1 MEREAA
7 VGRFSHVLVL
17 GVGLVLGWGG
27 VLSIGGAQPALAQDE
42 DRHEGYYYPEPQTTE
57 TYAARVVTLSESN
70 RERRIGFV
78 TGMTQQL
85 LGADYAPTY
94 AVFAKGDEAEK
105 LIIVGLIEGQLDT
118 IYRMR
123 ALLANL
129 TAVSRLTPFF
139 RENTLP
145 EYATFFDLLK
155 LLGFEQL
162 TITDGVSVTHQ
173 VLIE

>member
-1 MEREAA
+1 MRRIW
-7 VGRFSHVLVL
+7 VG
-17 GVGLVLGWGG
+17 
-27 VLSIGGAQPALAQDE
+27 IALALLVAGAAAPAWSQE
-42 DRHEGYYYPEPQTTE
+42 TDRHEGYYYPTPDSSEIYT
-57 TYAARVVTLSESN
+57 ARVVTLPESN

-85 LGADYAPTY
+85 LGGKYAPTY

-105 LIIVGLIEGQLDT
+105 LIIVGLTDGELST
-118 IYRMR
+118 LFRMR

-129 TAVSRLTPFF
+129 TAVSRVTPFF

-162 TITDGVSVTHQ
+162 TITDGVSLTHQ

>member
-1 MEREAA
+1 MRRIWVAIAMGLALAGVAA
-7 VGRFSHVLVL
+7 
-17 GVGLVLGWGG
+17 
-27 VLSIGGAQPALAQDE
+27 PASAQDE
-42 DRHEGYYYPEPQTTE
+42 DRHEGYYYPAPQTTE
-57 TYAARVVTLSESN
+57 IYTARVVALPGN
-70 RERRIGFV
+70 DRERRIGFV

-85 LGADYAPTY
+85 LGGRYPPSYAI
-94 AVFAKGDEAEK
+94 FAKGDEAEK
-105 LIIVGLIEGQLDT
+105 LIIVGLTDGELNT

-129 TAVSRLTPFF
+129 TAVSRVTQFF

-162 TITDGVSVTHQ
+162 TVTDGVSLTHQ

>member
-1 MEREAA
+1 MTGA
-7 VGRFSHVLVL
+7 LV
-17 GVGLVLGWGG
+17 
-27 VLSIGGAQPALAQDE
+27 IGGPVIGELAAPARAQQSDD
-42 DRHEGYYYPEPQTTE
+42 DRHEGYYYPAPQTTE
-57 TYAARVVTLSESN
+57 SYTARVVTLSESN

-78 TGMTQQL
+78 TGLTQQL
-85 LGADYAPTY
+85 LGGDYAPSY
-94 AVFAKGDEAEK
+94 AIFAKGEEAEK
-105 LIIVGLIEGQLDT
+105 LIIVGLMDGELNT

-129 TAVSRLTPFF
+129 TAVSRATPFF

-162 TITDGVSVTHQ
+162 TLTDGVGLTHQ
-173 VLIE
+173 VTIE

>member
-1 MEREAA
+1 MRRVW
-7 VGRFSHVLVL
+7 VGIALGLLVA
-17 GVGLVLGWGG
+17 GAGLQA
-27 VLSIGGAQPALAQDE
+27 SAQE
-42 DRHEGYYYPEPQTTE
+42 SDRHEGYYYPAPE
-57 TYAARVVTLSESN
+57 TSEIYTARVVTLAESN
-70 RERRIGFV
+70 RDRRIGFV

-85 LGADYAPTY
+85 LGGKYAPSY
-94 AVFAKGDEAEK
+94 AIFAKGDEAEK
-105 LIIVGLIEGQLDT
+105 LIIVGLEDGPLDS

-145 EYATFFDLLK
+145 EHATFFDLLK

-162 TITDGVSVTHQ
+162 TITDGKSLSHQ

>member
-1 MEREAA
+1 MRRIWVAIA
-7 VGRFSHVLVL
+7 MGLTL
-17 GVGLVLGWGG
+17 AGVTTQ
-27 VLSIGGAQPALAQDE
+27 LSSRASAQDE
-42 DRHEGYYYPEPQTTE
+42 DRHEGYYYPAPQSTE
-57 TYAARVVTLSESN
+57 IYTARVVALPGN
-70 RERRIGFV
+70 DRARRIGFV

-85 LGADYAPTY
+85 LGGRYEPSYAI
-94 AVFAKGDEAEK
+94 FAKGDEAEK
-105 LIIVGLIEGQLDT
+105 LIIVGLADGELNT

-129 TAVSRLTPFF
+129 TAVSRVTQFF

-162 TITDGVSVTHQ
+162 TVTDGVSLTHQ

>member
-1 MEREAA
+1 L
-7 VGRFSHVLVL
+7 GRFLGAVALALVL
-17 GVGLVLGWGG
+17 QG
-27 VLSIGGAQPALAQDE
+27 VLPAAAQDE
-42 DRHEGYYYPEPQTTE
+42 SDRHEGYYYPAPQTTE
-57 TYAARVVTLSESN
+57 TYTARVVTLEESN

-85 LGADYAPTY
+85 LGGRYAPSF

-105 LIIVGLIEGQLDT
+105 MIIVGLRDGELDT

-129 TAVSRLTPFF
+129 TAISRLTPFF

-155 LLGFEQL
+155 LLGFTQL
-162 TITDGVSVTHQ
+162 TITDGVNLTHQ
-173 VLIE
+173 VIID